1 MVEHATR
8 AGSVRSIVMLRVRPP
23 LTLRASPSGRAFPCA
38 APARRDR
45 DPFEPTPG
53 CGVKARWCYRIERLI
68 VPLCLTHAK
77 AGKTTGAKTA
87 DRAPPSAP
95 PTEEAAAPW
104 EDGNEPE
111 DLPF

>member
-77 AGKTTGAKTA
+77 AAQRAGAVTFIEGLV
-87 DRAPPSAP
+87 SH
-95 PTEEAAAPW
+95 E
-104 EDGNEPE
+104 
-111 DLPF
+111 